1 MTFTIRDVLITKSA
15 ETISSEILRQNIS
28 GRGMIKTHHCVVGE
42 IFSVTANLTQQFEFN
57 NPNSSVTANLTQQ
70 FEFDNPRNLL
80 NIVGFSI
87 LFLMGTIGNTVIGI
101 LSYRQTRR
109 PENKGKF
116 ISKYV
121 FCPIN

>member
-57 NPNSSVTANLTQQ
+57 NP
-70 FEFDNPRNLL
+70 RNLL
-80 NIVGFSI
+80 NVVGFSI
-87 LFLMGTIGNTVIGI
+87 LFLMGTIGNTAIGI

-109 PENKGKF
+109 PENKGKL

-121 FCPIN
+121 FCPVN